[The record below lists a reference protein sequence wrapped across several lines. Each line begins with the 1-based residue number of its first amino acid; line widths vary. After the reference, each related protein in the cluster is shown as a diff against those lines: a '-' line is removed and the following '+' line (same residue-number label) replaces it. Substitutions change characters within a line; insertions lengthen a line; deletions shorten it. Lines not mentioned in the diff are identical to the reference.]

1 MIILKFSLFSWF
13 TKQEFCMFIMQAE
26 HNDKMLNTPVFYYTS
41 AVFTVHTIQK
51 ECI

>member
-1 MIILKFSLFSWF
+1 
-13 TKQEFCMFIMQAE
+13 MQAE

-51 ECI
+51 ECVNSDQLINK